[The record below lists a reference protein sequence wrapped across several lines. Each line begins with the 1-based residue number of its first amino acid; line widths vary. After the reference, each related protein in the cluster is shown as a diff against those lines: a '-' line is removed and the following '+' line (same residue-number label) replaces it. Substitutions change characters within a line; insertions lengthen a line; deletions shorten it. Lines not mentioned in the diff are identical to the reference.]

1 MKYSLNYKNFIMKRV
16 KHPKTRQDR
25 RLVNLSKRRRLM
37 KRTVEYPVNL
47 DLIKSQ
53 IELLLRNFSAIN
65 DNEEVTEL
73 KFDMKKLKDNIV
85 PVTVKLQET
94 RAEEPSAF

>member
-1 MKYSLNYKNFIMKRV
+1 MKRV
-16 KHPKTRQDR
+16 KHPKTRQER
-25 RLVNLSKRRRLM
+25 RFVNSSKRRKLM
-37 KRTVEYPVNL
+37 KRTVEYPVNI
-47 DLIKSQ
+47 DLIKAQ
-53 IELLLRNFSAIN
+53 IELLLRNFSAIM

>member
-1 MKYSLNYKNFIMKRV
+1 MKRQR
-16 KHPKTRQDR
+16 HPKDRQER
-25 RLVNLSKRRRLM
+25 RLVNSKRRRLM

>member
-1 MKYSLNYKNFIMKRV
+1 
-16 KHPKTRQDR
+16 
-25 RLVNLSKRRRLM
+25 M
-37 KRTVEYPVNL
+37 KRTVEYPVNI
-47 DLIKSQ
+47 DLIKAQ
-53 IELLLRNFSAIN
+53 IELLLRNFSAIM